1 MRIDIGQNSVLNTD
15 ILYQL
20 FIQFKDEILDFI
32 NQLIQ

>member
-1 MRIDIGQNSVLNTD
+1 MCIITMQNSVLYTD